1 MSAKIFNIYT
11 LAERK
16 GFEPTNIGVKVQRL
30 NNLTISLQYGVPNGI
45 RTRITTV
52 KGWCPNH

>member
-30 NNLTISLQYGVPNGI
+30 NHLTISLQYGVS
-45 RTRITTV
+45 
-52 KGWCPNH
+52 